1 MVFEKVERS
10 IGSKDHS
17 LNFLQKTVA
26 DIKIQLNSSE
36 IEDGDDIVDTTVRK
50 VDDAKLD
57 IIRQRTIYIKNI
69 N

>member
-1 MVFEKVERS
+1 MVFEKVERTIS
-10 IGSKDHS
+10 SKDHS